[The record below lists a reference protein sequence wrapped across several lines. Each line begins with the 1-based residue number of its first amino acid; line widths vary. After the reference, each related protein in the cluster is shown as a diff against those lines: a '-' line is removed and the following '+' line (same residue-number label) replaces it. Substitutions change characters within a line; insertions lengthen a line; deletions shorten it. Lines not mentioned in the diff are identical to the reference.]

1 MFRMSSIIN
10 NNAIVPM
17 PMVNTYKINR
27 ANANMLYNT
36 VIHKD
41 VMNGSM
47 INRINGLKPG
57 CSSCGRK

>member
-10 NNAIVPM
+10 NNASAPM

-27 ANANMLYNT
+27 ANVNTLRNT
-36 VIHKD
+36 VIHTD

-47 INRINGLKPG
+47 INRIKGLKPG
-57 CSSCGRK
+57 CSSCGRN

>member
-10 NNAIVPM
+10 NASVPM

-27 ANANMLYNT
+27 ANVNTLRNT
-36 VIHKD
+36 VTHND

-47 INRINGLKPG
+47 INRIKGLKPG
-57 CSSCGRK
+57 CSSCGKK